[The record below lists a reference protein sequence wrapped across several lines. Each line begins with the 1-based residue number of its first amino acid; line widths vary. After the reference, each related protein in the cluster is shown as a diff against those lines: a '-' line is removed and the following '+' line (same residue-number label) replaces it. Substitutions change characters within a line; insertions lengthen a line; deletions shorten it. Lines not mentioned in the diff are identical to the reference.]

1 MALTQMLYSLDN
13 KQILQ
18 SGTLI
23 SEQELED
30 TLCENIQ
37 LLDSNWLVIG
47 QQIITANGKRLDL
60 LCIDRGGSLI
70 VLELKKD
77 LTPREVTAQVIE
89 YASYVSE
96 MGFEELAQ
104 AYLKFAEKH
113 PGVPDSLDKAF
124 LHKFGTELDESLI
137 DKKPKMIIVAANMD
151 DGTEHIIRYLR
162 QAYKVDITS
171 YFSRFFYMEMIAS

>member
-60 LCIDRGGSLI
+60 LCIDRCGSLI

-137 DKKPKMIIVAANMD
+137 KSPRWLLSLPIWMMEQSISFVTYARP
-151 DGTEHIIRYLR
+151 IRW
-162 QAYKVDITS
+162 ISTS